1 MGLEEIPL
9 QKINLIGNRAFMTL
23 YILTIIMVHGS
34 TTYGYKFLEKANCEK
49 VGKELIKVIKRG
61 NFTCKKKHYVIE

>member
-1 MGLEEIPL
+1 
-9 QKINLIGNRAFMTL
+9 MTL